1 MRTDTGNGSLT
12 TGWKAAL
19 LLAVASSMTLTGAA
33 SAQSF
38 PQKPVEM
45 VIPFAQGGGTDRV
58 GRIFAQFAPKH
69 LGGEIF
75 VSNRTGGSGAVGF
88 SHGARARPDG
98 HVITMAVTTVT
109 VAPHTVAGYPVRYDS
124 FTPICLL
131 AAIPMTVSVRAE
143 SPFQTIEDLVAKG
156 KAEPRGLKIGT
167 AGAATNNY
175 LAGVAFAGAAGFEA
189 TMVPYQ
195 GAGPALV
202 ALLGG
207 HVDAA
212 MADSSEALPYAESK
226 QNRVLLVLGDDAS
239 SDYPGVPTSSSK
251 GWEVNV
257 ASFRG
262 IAGPKGMSPEITA
275 RWIDVCEKTAA
286 DPDFV
291 AEMKKF
297 GMDISLITGKDFG
310 DWLASQHQTYERA
323 AKAAGLEPK

>member
-1 MRTDTGNGSLT
+1 MKTLST
-12 TGWKAAL
+12 AAL
-19 LLAVASSMTLTGAA
+19 AALAA
-33 SAQSF
+33 SATALAAVVAPAAAQQF
-38 PQKPVEM
+38 PQKPVEL

-69 LGGEIF
+69 LGGEVF

-88 SHGARARPDG
+88 LHGARARPDG
-98 HVITMAVTTVT
+98 HVITMAVTTVVT
-109 VAPHTVAGYPVRYDS
+109 APHTVAGYPVRHDS
-124 FTPICLL
+124 YTPICLL
-131 AAIPMTVSVRAE
+131 AAIPMTLSVRPD
-143 SPFQTIEDLVAKG
+143 SPFQTIDELVAKA
-156 KAEPRGLKIGT
+156 KAAPGTLKIGT

-175 LAGVAFAGAAGFEA
+175 LAGVAFAGEAGINA
-189 TMVPYQ
+189 TMVPYE

-212 MADSSEALPYAESK
+212 MADSSEALPYAQSK
-226 QNRVLLVLGDDAS
+226 QSRVLLVLGDQPS

-262 IAGPKGMSPEITA
+262 IAGPKGMPAAVTA
-275 RWIDVCEKTAA
+275 KWIDACEKTAA
-286 DPDFV
+286 DPDFI

-297 GMDISLITGKDFG
+297 GMDVQLMKGEAFGK
-310 DWLASQHQTYERA
+310 WLADQHETYGKA
-323 AKAAGLEPK
+323 AKAAGVTPK

>member
-1 MRTDTGNGSLT
+1 MRTESRNGLI
-12 TGWKAAL
+12 ACRL
-19 LLAVASSMTLTGAA
+19 AA
-33 SAQSF
+33 SLAAGALSMALASTAFAQSF
-38 PQKPVEM
+38 PAKPVEL
-45 VIPFAQGGGTDRV
+45 VIPFSQGGGTDRV
-58 GRIFAQFAPKH
+58 GRIFAQFAAKH
-69 LGGEIF
+69 LGGEMF

-98 HVITMAVTTVT
+98 HVITMAVTTLT
-109 VAPHTVAGYPVRYDS
+109 VAPHTVAGYPVRHDS

-131 AAIPMTVSVRAE
+131 AAIPMSVSVRAD
-143 SPFQTIEDLVAKG
+143 SAFQSIDDLVAKG
-156 KAEPRGLKIGT
+156 KAEPRALKVGT

-175 LAGVAFAGAAGFEA
+175 LAGVALAGAAGFEA

-212 MADSSEALPYAESK
+212 MADASEALPYVESK
-226 QNRVLLVLGDDAS
+226 QNRVLLIVGDEPSA
-239 SDYPGVPTSSSK
+239 DYPGVPTSASK

-275 RWIDVCEKTAA
+275 RWVEVCEKTAA
-286 DPDFV
+286 DPGFV

-297 GMDISLITGKDFG
+297 GMDINLITGKAFG
-310 DWLASQHQTYERA
+310 DWLASQHTTYEGA

>member
-1 MRTDTGNGSLT
+1 MSTHNRLATVFARTLGVL
-12 TGWKAAL
+12 AA
-19 LLAVASSMTLTGAA
+19 AMTLAA
-33 SAQSF
+33 PVAAQNF

-69 LGGEIF
+69 LGGEMF

-98 HVITMAVTTVT
+98 HVITMAVTTIT
-109 VAPHTVAGYPVRYDS
+109 VAPHTVAGYPVSHES
-124 FTPICLL
+124 FTPLCLL
-131 AAIPMTVSVRAE
+131 AAIPMTVSVRAD
-143 SPFQTIEDLVAKG
+143 SPFQTIDELVAKA
-156 KAEPRGLKIGT
+156 KAEPGSIKIGT

-175 LAGVAFAGAAGFEA
+175 LAGVAMAGAAGINA
-189 TMVPYQ
+189 TMVPYE

-207 HVDAA
+207 HVDAS
-212 MADSSEALPYAESK
+212 MADSSEALPYVESK
-226 QNRVLLVLGDDAS
+226 QNRVLMVLGDQAS
-239 SDYPGVPTSSSK
+239 ADYPGVPTSSSK
-251 GWEVNV
+251 GWEANV

-275 RWIDVCEKTAA
+275 RWIEVCEKTAA
-286 DPDFV
+286 DSEFI

-297 GMDISLITGKDFG
+297 GMDISLVTGKAFG
-310 DWLASQHQTYERA
+310 DWLASQHDTYERA
-323 AKAAGLEPK
+323 AKAAGLQPK